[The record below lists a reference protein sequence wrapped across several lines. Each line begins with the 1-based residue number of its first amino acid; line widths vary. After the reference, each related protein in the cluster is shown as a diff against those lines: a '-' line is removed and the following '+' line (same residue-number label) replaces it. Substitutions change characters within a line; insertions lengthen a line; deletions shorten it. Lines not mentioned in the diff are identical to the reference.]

1 MQQTA
6 TFGLCALAPAAL
18 GKQNNLGGKS
28 QMLQNNP
35 YNVLSE
41 NISFHNVQQIAEMI
55 TLKTLRGRY
64 AYARHALEWLYVGF
78 IKDLNRS
85 NDSSHVFSDAYDL
98 VQTAICFLCEF
109 IGKSLNDVYKV
120 KNDKVITIK
129 HATYMLVGR
138 NIDRMQRHIARH
150 CNLEN
155 TEALN
160 ISVEIDAY
168 EEKDYTDVDNKIE
181 LLNLKPRDRT
191 VLDCYMAGMT
201 CNEIAE
207 FLDIDRI
214 TVWRRRQRAQVKY
227 KSLFN

>member
-1 MQQTA
+1 
-6 TFGLCALAPAAL
+6 
-18 GKQNNLGGKS
+18 
-28 QMLQNNP
+28 MLNYSNP

-78 IKDLNRS
+78 VKDLNRA
-85 NDSSHVFSDAYDL
+85 NNSSHTFSDAYDL

-109 IGKSLNDVYKV
+109 IGKSLNDVYKI
-120 KNDKVITIK
+120 KNGKVITIK

-138 NIDRMQRHIARH
+138 NIDRMRRYMSRSRDI
-150 CNLEN
+150 NDY
-155 TEALN
+155 TEEL
-160 ISVEIDAY
+160 SVEIDHY
-168 EEKDYTDVDNKIE
+168 KEKDYTEVDNKIE
-181 LLNLKPRDRT
+181 LLNLKPRDRV

-207 FLDIDRI
+207 FLDINRI
-214 TVWRRRQRAQVKY
+214 TVWRRRTRAQVKY